1 MTPRFYTLINI
12 FHYLI
17 SGPSQ
22 LIDELQGARA
32 IPQAPV
38 YATIRPS
45 HSPNRNAFSMKNALN
60 SQPPSLSSTNLVKTA
75 SPVPAEEPLRFHPTN
90 PFYSTLPS
98 NTTSASKLPIPNGK
112 TTYTNFDR
120 SKSMN
125 SSKDGSYSESEYMS
139 NSYFSRNDSDLYNSV
154 VENKYSQSETN
165 GYNDQKH
172 NFCSSP
178 HTNGISYLKGNFDFS
193 TKPNLFSMFDKEDT
207 NPFENYAKQ
216 NGTENIKNNSM
227 KFPNSHSENNLHQEE
242 ISRRSI
248 ITEHKVDQVEEVKT
262 IKKIILNGSNEKP
275 DRSPPLQEVEM
286 SFSSP
291 TLRKYN
297 LILLFII
304 CNDILVK
311 CT

>member
-1 MTPRFYTLINI
+1 
-12 FHYLI
+12 
-17 SGPSQ
+17 
-22 LIDELQGARA
+22 
-32 IPQAPV
+32 
-38 YATIRPS
+38 
-45 HSPNRNAFSMKNALN
+45 MKNSIT

-75 SPVPAEEPLRFHPTN
+75 SPVSAEEPLRFHPTN

-112 TTYTNFDR
+112 TSYTSFDR

-125 SSKDGSYSESEYMS
+125 SSRDGSYNESEYMS

-172 NFCSSP
+172 NSCSSP
-178 HTNGISYLKGNFDFS
+178 HTNGTAYLKGNFDFS
-193 TKPNLFSMFDKEDT
+193 TKPNLFCMFDKEDT
-207 NPFENYAKQ
+207 NPFEKYTKQ
-216 NGTENIKNNSM
+216 NGTEINKDNSM
-227 KFPNSHSENNLHQEE
+227 KFFNSHSENNLHSNEEE
-242 ISRRSI
+242 ITRRSI

-262 IKKIILNGSNEKP
+262 IKKIILNGSNEKS
-275 DRSPPLQEVEM
+275 DRSPPLQELEM

-304 CNDILVK
+304 CNDILVRG
-311 CT
+311 T